1 MVCRAVLIQPIH
13 AHLAHLH
20 EGFCA
25 LVKDEPVVIKMWQ
38 CAGEKALQ
46 DHFCG
51 DVPMTA
57 NVVVLKNV
65 TEGNDAAKAASAADV
80 AYLMR
85 PTLSSWVISC
95 CGQTAADVS
104 AAHLAFQHVGS
115 MTLAACEFACALCPC
130 LRL

>member
-1 MVCRAVLIQPIH
+1 MTELFPKLLKAVLIQPIH
-13 AHLAHLH
+13 AHLAYLH

-95 CGQTAADVS
+95 CGQTAADTC
-104 AAHLAFQHVGS
+104 QQGGS
-115 MTLAACEFACALCPC
+115 WS
-130 LRL
+130 